1 MKMIYIE
8 KIMDSQLYFV
18 SLHSLGFSFQWD
30 GVHAAVFTWIQKKK
44 AKCLVWGF
52 FNVTVFKKRMFF
64 IGL

>member
-44 AKCLVWGF
+44 G
-52 FNVTVFKKRMFF
+52 
-64 IGL
+64 